1 MIKRKIYLFA
11 GGPKIYAE
19 ESKPFYD
26 FHFKIPLL
34 VHSYKH
40 VIEFFDEVNYV
51 CNESEVDK
59 ANAIKGEYGL
69 ERMIVLAS
77 PDESST
83 LDKFQYLVALN
94 SDFDDDIYFS
104 YSDIFSGENFWNT
117 KNDGIATILSCPIK
131 SRFSKVL
138 LKPFSNQVRGV
149 TSHDSRVPSNATYI
163 FAGLIICNPS
173 KMTTLLQS
181 LKADNSFLNLEADFL
196 DFLALHKSLHNKT
209 YYDVRFHV
217 DSFRDLNSVA
227 EVFL

>member
-104 YSDIFSGENFWNT
+104 Y
-117 KNDGIATILSCPIK
+117 
-131 SRFSKVL
+131 
-138 LKPFSNQVRGV
+138 
-149 TSHDSRVPSNATYI
+149 